1 MLYQQEQ
8 FIGKNG
14 KVYTL
19 RSPDLGDAA
28 QMIDYLKTTAAE
40 TEHGLSYPEEMD
52 FSVADEEA
60 FIANANAGAGS
71 MMISVFDGARLV
83 GNASLMGV
91 LGKKKTLHRAEFGIA
106 ILKRDWGQGLGRKL
120 VSELIRAA
128 TQAGYE
134 QLELEVVAT
143 NTAAIGLYQ
152 SLGFRVYGERPNS
165 FKLKSGGYSNELLMV
180 LDLRK

>member
-14 KVYTL
+14 KIYTL
-19 RSPDLGDAA
+19 RSPDMGDAA
-28 QMIDYLKTTAAE
+28 QMIAYLKATAAE
-40 TEHGLSYPEEMD
+40 TEHGLSYPEEMV

-60 FIANANAGAGS
+60 FIANSNAGKGS
-71 MMISVFDGARLV
+71 IMISAFDSDRLV
-83 GNASLMGV
+83 GNASLCGV

-106 ILKRDWGQGLGRKL
+106 ILKSDWGQGLGRKML
-120 VSELIRAA
+120 TELIRAA

-143 NTAAIGLYQ
+143 NAPAIELYKK
-152 SLGFRVYGERPNS
+152 LGFRVYGKRPHS
-165 FKLKSGGYSNELLMV
+165 FKLKSGAYSDELLMV
-180 LDLRK
+180 LDLE